1 VKLEVVTIGSE
12 LLLGFALDTNALD
25 LGTALAAAGIEV
37 VRRTSVADRPDAVA
51 DAVRDALQRT
61 GAVLTTGGLGP
72 TRDDLTKQA
81 VAGLFGRELVL
92 YEDVLRHIEER
103 FRRFGRAMTP
113 SNRIQAELPRG
124 SVVLPNPRGTA
135 PGIWLEDGARLV
147 IMLPGVPVEMR
158 GLLVEEV
165 LPRLVARARG
175 SAGEAEPRVVRSRTL
190 RTTGMAESAVGEK
203 IGPFED
209 GLAPLTLAYLPSIAG
224 VDLRLTAWGLPP
236 ATADQRLAQAVE
248 RLRAE
253 LGDRCYGEG
262 TDDLAGVLL
271 DLLRQRGLHLAV
283 AESCTGGMLG
293 GRITAIPGS
302 SDVFVG
308 GVIAYQD
315 AVKTALLDV
324 PSATLER
331 HGAVSEETVRA
342 MADGAAHRFG
352 VECALAVTGIA
363 GPAGGTP
370 EKPVGTVWIA
380 ARHAGETRALQR
392 QFLGERDEIRARS
405 AQAALDLLRHAL
417 REGRPAQTR

>member
-1 VKLEVVTIGSE
+1 L
-12 LLLGFALDTNALD
+12 ALDTNALD

-37 VRRTSVADRPDAVA
+37 VRRTSVADRPEAVR
-51 DAVRDALQRT
+51 DAVRDALDRT

-81 VAGLFGRELVL
+81 VAQLFGRELVL

-113 SNRIQAELPRG
+113 SNRVQAELPRG

-165 LPRLVARARG
+165 LPRLETRARAG
-175 SAGEAEPRVVRSRTL
+175 SGSEPRVVRSRTL
-190 RTTGMAESAVGEK
+190 RTTGMPESAVGEK
-203 IGPFED
+203 IGPLED

-236 ATADQRLAQAVE
+236 AEADARLAQGVE
-248 RLRAE
+248 RLRAA

-262 TDDLAGVLL
+262 SDDLAGVVL
-271 DLLRQRGLHLAV
+271 DLLRRRGARLAV
-283 AESCTGGMLG
+283 AESCTGGLLG
-293 GRITAIPGS
+293 ARITAIPGS

-308 GVIAYQD
+308 GVIAYKD
-315 AVKTALLDV
+315 EVKSALLDV
-324 PSATLER
+324 PRATLEQ
-331 HGAVSEETVRA
+331 HGAVSEATVRA
-342 MADGAAHRFG
+342 MAEGAAQHFG
-352 VECALAVTGIA
+352 VACALAITGIA
-363 GPAGGTP
+363 GPGGGTP
-370 EKPVGTVWIA
+370 EKPVGTVWMA
-380 ARHAGETRALQR
+380 ARHGGETRALQR

-417 REGRPAQTR
+417 LEARRAGGD